1 MSLLLNTKHY
11 LIRTLFY
18 SYIANMGDYPSCIIS
33 AINELAFK
41 YHNYTIMVKVGIEES
56 KFIHKYKKH
65 LFSNVS
71 FFQNNYTFRG
81 YLNTKR
87 LRETKTLLVLWDR
100 KYIEKFPCQLDVYRD
115 SEFFNIRQP
124 SYLTMWRPPYLTIV
138 LDTIDTFR
146 ALQHSFDYY
155 SNSYK
160 DTVAGNRI
168 RRYKL

>member
-1 MSLLLNTKHY
+1 
-11 LIRTLFY
+11 
-18 SYIANMGDYPSCIIS
+18 MGDYPSCIIS

-41 YHNYTIMVKVGIEES
+41 YRNHTIMVKIGIEES

-100 KYIEKFPCQLDVYRD
+100 KYIEKFSRQLDVYRD
-115 SEFFNIRQP
+115 YDFFNMRQP
-124 SYLTMWRPPYLTIV
+124 PYLTMWQPPYITIV
-138 LDTIDTFR
+138 LDTIDIFN
-146 ALQHSFDYY
+146 ALQHSSYCC

-168 RRYKL
+168 ARYKL

>member
-1 MSLLLNTKHY
+1 MCKRYY

-41 YHNYTIMVKVGIEES
+41 YRNYTIMVKVGIEES

-81 YLNTKR
+81 YLSTKR
-87 LRETKTLLVLWDR
+87 LRETKTLLVLWDH
-100 KYIEKFPCQLDVYRD
+100 KYIEKFSRQVYLYGD
-115 SEFFNIRQP
+115 YDF
-124 SYLTMWRPPYLTIV
+124 LTMWQPPYITIV
-138 LDTIDTFR
+138 LDTIDIFN

-160 DTVAGNRI
+160 DIVAGNRI
-168 RRYKL
+168 LRYKL

>member
-1 MSLLLNTKHY
+1 MSTLLNTKHY

-41 YHNYTIMVKVGIEES
+41 YRNHAIMVKVGIEES

-87 LRETKTLLVLWDR
+87 LRETKTLLVLWDH
-100 KYIEKFPCQLDVYRD
+100 KYIEKF
-115 SEFFNIRQP
+115 SRQFDL
-124 SYLTMWRPPYLTIV
+124 YEDYDFLTMWQPPYLTIV
-138 LDTIDTFR
+138 LDTIDIFN
-146 ALQHSFDYY
+146 ALQHSFYY
-155 SNSYK
+155 CSNSYK
-160 DTVAGNRI
+160 DIVAGNRI
-168 RRYKL
+168 LRYKL

>member
-1 MSLLLNTKHY
+1 MSTLLNTKHY

-41 YHNYTIMVKVGIEES
+41 YRNYTIMVKVGIEES

-81 YLNTKR
+81 YLNTER
-87 LRETKTLLVLWDR
+87 LRETKTLLLLWDH
-100 KYIEKFPCQLDVYRD
+100 KYIEKFSRQFDLYGDYD
-115 SEFFNIRQP
+115 FF
-124 SYLTMWRPPYLTIV
+124 TMWQPPYLTLV
-138 LDTIDTFR
+138 LDTIDIFN
-146 ALQHSFDYY
+146 ALQHSLYY
-155 SNSYK
+155 CSNSYK

-168 RRYKL
+168 ARYKL